1 MPNESAFTKAIEK
14 LFRDRGA
21 VTVSEYQQAAGM
33 SRQAAYQWRDRNM
46 WRMAKSGKGRAG
58 ADTWLLLGVSP
69 GTVKNLEGKGV
80 SSLESTIRIVMA
92 LGLVDELAQLFELK
106 AVQSIAQMER
116 SQLAERKR
124 APRRAKL
131 ASKP

>member
-1 MPNESAFTKAIEK
+1 
-14 LFRDRGA
+14 
-21 VTVSEYQQAAGM
+21 
-33 SRQAAYQWRDRNM
+33 
-46 WRMAKSGKGRAG
+46 
-58 ADTWLLLGVSP
+58 
-69 GTVKNLEGKGV
+69 
-80 SSLESTIRIVMA
+80 MA